1 MHVHVDRNGCSR
13 IETVNNMKG
22 VSLMKEKYPLLRIV
36 DKTGTIIAT
45 EYEAEIAEEK
55 AKQFYYHMLR
65 LRTYDKKGRALQ
77 RQGRIGT
84 YVPFEGQEGAQ
95 VGSALALKDDD
106 WMFPTYRDHGATLTF
121 GADMDRNLLYWNG
134 RVEGN
139 VPSKEKKIFPA
150 SVPIA
155 TQLPHATGAAMAEQ
169 YKGTKNAAI
178 VYFGDGATSEG
189 DFHEGVN
196 IASVFQAPV
205 VFFNQNN
212 GFAISLPIEKQ
223 MNSET
228 IAQKAGSYG
237 IPGVRVDG
245 TDVFAV
251 HLAVKEALERARRGD
266 GPTLIEA
273 VTWRFGAHTTA
284 DDPSKYRDQ
293 EKSDSMRDELDPLL
307 RLEKL
312 MRKNGI
318 WEESWVTTKQ
328 KEIDAEIE
336 NAVAKMETYDKPK
349 VSDMF
354 DYVFAEPTWTIKEQ
368 KKILRGT
375 L

>member
-1 MHVHVDRNGCSR
+1 MR
-13 IETVNNMKG
+13 
-22 VSLMKEKYPLLRIV
+22 EKYPLLKIV
-36 DKTGTIIAT
+36 DKTGKVVAK
-45 EYEAEIAEEK
+45 EYETEITAEK
-55 AKQFYYHMLR
+55 AKQFYYHILR

-84 YVPFEGQEGAQ
+84 YVPYEGQEGAQ

-121 GADMDRNLLYWNG
+121 GADMVRNLLYWNG
-134 RVEGN
+134 RTEGN
-139 VPSKEKKIFPA
+139 VPSKEKNIFPA

-169 YKGTKNAAI
+169 YKGTENAAI

-189 DFHEGVN
+189 DFHEGIN

-228 IAQKAGSYG
+228 IAQKAESYG

-251 HLAVKEALERARRGD
+251 HLAVKEALERGRRGD

-293 EKSDSMRDELDPLL
+293 EKSDQMREDFDPLI

-312 MRKNGI
+312 MKMNGI
-318 WEESWVTTKQ
+318 WEEAWVTSIQ
-328 KEIDAEIE
+328 DEIE
-336 NAVAKMETYDKPK
+336 TEIEEAVVKMEAYEKPN

-354 DYVFAEPTWTIKEQ
+354 DHVFAEPTWTIAEQ
-368 KKILRGT
+368 KQMLRGSR
-375 L
+375 